1 MSTTQQ
7 LRRSQYR
14 VLGLVGHGQFGRVYC
29 AVHRKTGEMYA
40 LKDLN
45 RDRFPTHKFLRE
57 LRFLLSLEH
66 SHIAACHA
74 LEQSA
79 TGRQLVLDYCEGN
92 TLRYLLESEI
102 PLPLEEI
109 LDLVIDLLAGL
120 EQAHQESIVHCDIKP
135 ENLLLTIRPGGW
147 QVKISDFG
155 VARLR
160 LETSHGQIGNTGSP
174 AYMAP
179 ERFYNQHSAASD
191 LYAVGIILYELL
203 MGKRPFTGTPTELMV
218 AHLNHWPT
226 LPEALP
232 LPLQEVIQRSLQ
244 KLLAKRYKTA
254 AAMGADLR
262 NIRERVRSGEIR
274 FTPVQETPPVPL
286 TTVAALPAVTLPHPV
301 TVLGVMNLPPGLPR
315 SEAVGMTGKLV
326 VTCDQ
331 TQAWFYYWRSQRQD
345 VVGPSQGFSLK
356 APVVQIITL
365 PQGGCFI
372 THHSI
377 HVLAMQ
383 HGLATITRCDHR
395 IMATVSPDGCWYAL
409 CNVDKPTPDSKLI
422 LRRLITE
429 PGRAIAT
436 ASITRVPLQE
446 LTGKIT
452 ALQAIDQR
460 HLLIATVTGNRT
472 QLHCFTRRGTSVGT
486 LNLGTAVHNLT
497 PTTVPYRYMALE
509 AGYPHSLIVL
519 DLKPFRVYRYRLDI
533 PITWIFNTAAGYA
546 AISQDGQLRL
556 VSNGGYVIARVEG
569 LPAPQ
574 TIMPLS
580 ANEFLLVTNRDRS
593 SRAYTVELNQLG
605 LDILF

>member
-1 MSTTQQ
+1 MSTTHQ

-66 SHIAACHA
+66 PHIAACHA
-74 LEQSA
+74 LEHSA

-102 PLPLEEI
+102 PLSLEEI
-109 LDLVIDLLAGL
+109 LGLVIDLLAGL

-135 ENLLLTIRPGGW
+135 ENLLLTIQPGGW

-160 LETSHGQIGNTGSP
+160 LETSQGQIGNTGSP

-203 MGKRPFTGTPTELMV
+203 VGKRPFTGTPTELMV
-218 AHLNHWPT
+218 AHLNRWPT
-226 LPEALP
+226 IPEDLPVP
-232 LPLQEVIQRSLQ
+232 LRDVIRRSLQ

-262 NIRERVRSGEIR
+262 KIREQVRTGDIS
-274 FTPVQETPPVPL
+274 FTPIQETPPVPL
-286 TTVAALPAVTLPHPV
+286 TTAAALPFVSLPHAV
-301 TVLGVMNLPPGLPR
+301 NLLGVVKLNPNSPQAEAGGMN
-315 SEAVGMTGKLV
+315 GKLV

-356 APVVQIITL
+356 APVVQVITL

-383 HGLATITRCDHR
+383 HGLATIARCDHR
-395 IMATVSPDGCWYAL
+395 IIATVSPDGRWYAL
-409 CNVDKPTPDSKLI
+409 CNIDKPPPASKLI
-422 LRRLITE
+422 LRQLITE

-436 ASITRVPLQE
+436 ASIARVPLQD

-452 ALQAIDQR
+452 ALEAIDQR
-460 HLLIATVTGNRT
+460 HLLIATVTGNHT
-472 QLHCFTRRGTSVGT
+472 QLHCFTRRGTAVGT
-486 LNLGTAVHNLT
+486 LHLGTVIRNLT
-497 PTTVPYRYMALE
+497 PTTAPYRYLALE
-509 AGYPHSLIVL
+509 AGYPCSLIVI
-519 DLKPFRVYRYRLDI
+519 DLRPFRVYRYRLDI
-533 PITWIFNTAAGYA
+533 PIRWIFNTAAGYA
-546 AISQDGQLRL
+546 AVSQDGQLRL
-556 VSNGGYVIARVEG
+556 VSSAGYVIARVEG

-574 TIMPLS
+574 VVMPLS
-580 ANEFLLVTNRDRS
+580 ANEFLLVS
-593 SRAYTVELNQLG
+593 SNEHTSRVYTVELNQLG